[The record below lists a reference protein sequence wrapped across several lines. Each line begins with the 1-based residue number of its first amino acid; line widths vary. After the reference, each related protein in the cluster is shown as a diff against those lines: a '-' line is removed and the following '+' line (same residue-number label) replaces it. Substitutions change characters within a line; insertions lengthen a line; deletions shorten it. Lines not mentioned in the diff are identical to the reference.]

1 MLNTL
6 CDGFDQ
12 ICGISEFLSM
22 EENREYAGKKAVID
36 SKNIHHN
43 YNYPKVYF
51 AYARQPLLLEEQ

>member
-1 MLNTL
+1 M
-6 CDGFDQ
+6 D
-12 ICGISEFLSM
+12 
-22 EENREYAGKKAVID
+22 ENREYAGKKAVID